1 MKKQIV
7 IVGGGA
13 GGLVLATRLAK
24 KVRDVAQVTLVDQ
37 SLTHIWKPLLHEVA
51 AGSLNSY
58 EDEINYLSHGSRHG
72 YAFHL
77 GSLEKVD
84 PDRKVVELAPIKAPD
99 GSVSVPQRR
108 ISYDVLVLALGS
120 VNNDFG
126 TPGVA
131 EHCMFLDSRQQA
143 DRFQQ
148 AFIGAYVRAHEN
160 GLIGKQNEELNI
172 AIVGAGA
179 TGVELASELYSAAR
193 TLGIYG
199 LKEIEP
205 SHVNITLV
213 EAAPEI
219 LGGQSESLVR
229 AARKQLAAMKIDVQ
243 VNTRVVKVTA
253 DAIETANGRSIP
265 ATLKVWCAGIKAPE
279 TLRSADAFEVN
290 RANQII
296 VRSTLQTATHDN
308 IFALGD
314 CAEFRVG
321 DFKVPPRAQ
330 AAQQQANFLV
340 KNIPRLLKQQPL
352 LEYQYNDQGSFI
364 SFSDENT
371 AGVLMGRFLGSRNL
385 EGLSARL
392 IYIMLYRKH
401 QAAIHGLP
409 KTLVLMVRDFVLR
422 TLGPRLKLH

>member
-1 MKKQIV
+1 MKKRIV

-24 KVRDVAQVTLVDQ
+24 KARNLADVTLVDQ

-58 EDEINYLSHGSRHG
+58 EDEINYLSHGSQHG
-72 YAFHL
+72 YSFHL
-77 GSLEKVD
+77 GSLDKVD
-84 PDRKVVELAPIKAPD
+84 PEKKVIVLAPIKAQD
-99 GSVSVPQRR
+99 GSEAVPQRQ
-108 ISYDVLVLALGS
+108 IGYDLLVLAIGS

-148 AFIGAYVRAHEN
+148 TFIGAYVRAHEN
-160 GLIGKQNEELNI
+160 GLTGKPSENLNI

-193 TLGIYG
+193 KLGIYG

-205 SHVNITLV
+205 GQVNITLV

-219 LGGQSESLVR
+219 LGGQSESLIQ
-229 AARKQLAAMKIDVQ
+229 AARRQLAAMKIDVQ
-243 VNTRVVKVTA
+243 VNTRVVKATA
-253 DAIETANGRSIP
+253 DGIETADGRFIP

-279 TLRSADAFEVN
+279 ALRTANAFELN
-290 RANQII
+290 RLNQVA
-296 VRSTLQTATHDN
+296 VRPSLQTTSHDN

-330 AAQQQANFLV
+330 AAQQQAGFLV
-340 KNIPRLLKQQPL
+340 KNIYRYLKQEPL
-352 LEYQYNDQGSFI
+352 LEYRYNDQGSFI

-371 AGVLMGRFLGSRNL
+371 VGVLMGKLLGSKSL
-385 EGLSARL
+385 EGISARL

-401 QAAIHGLP
+401 QMAIHGLP
-409 KTLVLMVRDFVLR
+409 KTLVLMLRDFVLR